1 MNELIKIHPYKGTK
15 IDAKNVVNARDLH
28 TFIGSKQHFADW
40 IKNRIGKYGF
50 IEGKDFTSFHKVIK
64 REIVGGTSQIQY
76 AITIEMAKEL
86 AMVEGN
92 EMGKKARLFF
102 IECEKKLI
110 EQNFLNLSDPNHV
123 LKITQKWA
131 DEYNLRIAAE
141 QKIEV
146 LQPKAD
152 LMDKV
157 MEMDDM
163 VDIGQA
169 AKILKLP
176 FGRNKLFIKLR
187 EKGVFFKNRNEPMQE
202 YVERGLFSVKQKLI
216 TRTSG
221 DFLVTKT
228 LVSQK
233 GLDYID
239 KLFSNKNQLSLL

>member
-1 MNELIKIHPYKGTK
+1 MTELIKIYDYKRFGK
-15 IDAKNVVNARDLH
+15 VVNGRDLH
-28 TFIGSKQHFADW
+28 TFLEVKRDFPTW
-40 IKNRIGKYGF
+40 IRYRIEQYKF
-50 IEGKDFTSFHKVIK
+50 IENEDFVVYPTFG
-64 REIVGGTSQIQY
+64 ENPNGGRPQNKFGLNLD
-76 AITIEMAKEL
+76 MAKEL

-92 EMGKKARLFF
+92 HKGKMARQYF
-102 IECEKKLI
+102 IECEKRYK
-110 EQNFLNLSDPNHV
+110 EQLQSKIDLSDPNHV
-123 LKITQKWA
+123 LRITQEGA
-131 DEYNLRIAAE
+131 NEYNLRIAAE

-163 VDIGQA
+163 IDIGQA

-228 LVSQK
+228 LVSQN

-239 KLFSNKNQLSLL
+239 KLFSNKNQLALL